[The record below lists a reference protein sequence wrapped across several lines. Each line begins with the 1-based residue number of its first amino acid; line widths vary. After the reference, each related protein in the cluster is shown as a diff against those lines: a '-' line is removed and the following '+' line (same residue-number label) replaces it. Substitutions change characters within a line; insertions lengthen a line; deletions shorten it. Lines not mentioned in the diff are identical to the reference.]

1 MNLYYKI
8 WADAISK
15 AQKNKTEN
23 NGWKLMPLISISIL
37 MGINLLAIFLL
48 LHAFNHRLLLL
59 FPVHIFYT
67 TGYNT
72 GISVIITYVLP
83 FVILN
88 YLLIFSNNQYQVISQ
103 KYRSSKSNIYKKY
116 ALISI
121 GTVAIPV
128 LLKVMFFS

>member
-8 WADAISK
+8 WADAINRAK
-15 AQKNKTEN
+15 KNKAEN

-37 MGINLLAIFLL
+37 MGVNLLTLFLL
-48 LHAFNHRLLLL
+48 LHALNNHLLLL

-72 GISVIITYVLP
+72 GISVIITYILP
-83 FVILN
+83 FVIFN
-88 YLLIFSNNQYQVISQ
+88 YLLIFSNNQYQTIAQ
-103 KYRSSKSNIYKKY
+103 KQRNSNVFRNY

-121 GTVAIPV
+121 GLIIVP
-128 LLKVMFFS
+128 LLFKLVFFS

>member
-8 WADAISK
+8 WADAINRAKKKK
-15 AQKNKTEN
+15 AEN

-37 MGINLLAIFLL
+37 MGVNLLAIFLL
-48 LHAFNHRLLLL
+48 LHAFNNRLLLL
-59 FPVHIFYT
+59 FPVHVFYT

-88 YLLIFSNNQYQVISQ
+88 YLLIFSNNQYQNIAQ
-103 KYRSSKSNIYKKY
+103 NYRSSNIFRNY
-116 ALISI
+116 ALVSI
-121 GTVAIPV
+121 GIIIIP
-128 LLKVMFFS
+128 LLFKLVFF